1 MKGATSINIQPI
13 KGGSEDHNLRTKEL
27 HYVRKDLSDKNESF
41 SIDAVK
47 DRLATIK
54 RTYRET
60 TGQKMQKTATPIREG
75 VVVIDKNTSMQQL
88 KSFADRCEKRFG
100 IKAFQIHIHRDEGHR
115 KSKEEWKENL
125 HAHIVYDWT
134 DSKGKSIKL
143 NRYDMIEMQT
153 MLADSLN
160 MKRGVSS
167 DKEHL
172 SAIQFKN
179 LAEQEKAKKL
189 HQEINEPIS
198 SEITAKIEK
207 KLLGRGEVAKVDKN
221 DLKELVLA
229 KKHYQERA
237 EKAEYEN
244 KQKEQVIEGYRT
256 MKAKQSQ
263 DVEYLARQK
272 AVDLVNQILQQIGVN
287 KRLTHDFKL
296 RDVAPKQQNKGKDFG
311 QTI

>member
-54 RTYRET
+54 RTYRES

-134 DSKGKSIKL
+134 DNKGKSIKL

-244 KQKEQVIEGYRT
+244 KQKEQVIEGYRR

-272 AVDLVNQILQQIGVN
+272 AVDLVNQILQQLGIN
-287 KRLTHDFKL
+287 KRLSSDLKL
-296 RDVAPKQQNKGKDFG
+296 RDTDKGKG
-311 QTI
+311 QRI

>member
-13 KGGSEDHNLRTKEL
+13 TGGSEAHNYRTKEL
-27 HYVRKDLSDKNESF
+27 NYVRKELSDKNESF
-41 SIDAVK
+41 SIDSVK
-47 DRLATIK
+47 DRMATIK
-54 RTYRET
+54 RTYREN
-60 TGQKMQKTATPIREG
+60 TGQKLQKKATPIREG

-100 IKAFQIHIHRDEGHR
+100 IKAFQIHIHRDEGHH
-115 KSKEEWKENL
+115 KSKGEWKENL

-134 DSKGKSIKL
+134 DNKGKTIKL

-153 MLADSLN
+153 MLAHSLK
-160 MKRGVSS
+160 MERGVSS

-189 HQEINEPIS
+189 YQEINEPIS
-198 SEITAKIEK
+198 TEITAKIEK

-229 KKHYQERA
+229 KKHYQDRA

-296 RDVAPKQQNKGKDFG
+296 RDVDPKQQNKGKDFG

>member
-54 RTYRET
+54 RTYRES

-134 DSKGKSIKL
+134 DNKGKSIKL

-244 KQKEQVIEGYRT
+244 KQKEQVIEGYRR

-272 AVDLVNQILQQIGVN
+272 AVDLVNQILQQLGIN
-287 KRLTHDFKL
+287 KRLTSDLKL
-296 RDVAPKQQNKGKDFG
+296 RDTDKGKG
-311 QTI
+311 QRI